1 MGMIDQ
7 KTVKWQE
14 LPDVDYNEIQF
25 KYDERSLKL
34 KNVKFDNAVVT
45 GNLQCI
51 IKSRLNYLNFRTS
64 IWIL

>member
-14 LPDVDYNEIQF
+14 LPDVDYNEIKF

-51 IKSRLNYLNFRTS
+51 IISRLNYLNFRTS